1 MGALTDIIDAIEK
14 ARFRSSG
21 QTRSGQPDRRFKQ
34 NKGTGARAAQSMI
47 DRVRGRVR
55 TVGAGAKPKAGIHP
69 GNDPANFKYLPGRA
83 ETGAYGRQFVN
94 PRRSASGGNLAPKA
108 GLKAPQRKKAL
119 TQEQI
124 NRLRPAWNPQTGENH
139 PDITA
144 MRRRLVSKRPT
155 RYTQQ
160 GNPIPNGPNKMRE
173 RANLGRPGNAFHQ
186 MVMRKRTDYANR
198 IKKPKMT
205 TTAHSPGGT
214 GKKR

>member
-1 MGALTDIIDAIEK
+1 
-14 ARFRSSG
+14 
-21 QTRSGQPDRRFKQ
+21 
-34 NKGTGARAAQSMI
+34 MI

-55 TVGAGAKPKAGIHP
+55 TVGADGAKPKAGIHP

-124 NRLRPAWNPQTGENH
+124 DRL
-139 PDITA
+139 
-144 MRRRLVSKRPT
+144 
-155 RYTQQ
+155 
-160 GNPIPNGPNKMRE
+160 PIPNGPNKMRE